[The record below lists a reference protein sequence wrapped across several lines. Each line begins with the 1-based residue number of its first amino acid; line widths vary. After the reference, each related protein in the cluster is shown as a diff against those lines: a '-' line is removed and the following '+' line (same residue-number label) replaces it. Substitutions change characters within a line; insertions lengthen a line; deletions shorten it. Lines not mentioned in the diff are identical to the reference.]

1 MALTKEQ
8 LLALISSKIYTN
20 VANEVSG
27 DDVADVA
34 NEIVEA
40 VFHTVLWE
48 LVGTTVTPTSDR
60 DVSANNL
67 EVVSNLKL
75 SAMSFVGATGS
86 RMRLEIDTD
95 GNVVSSETK
104 MGIISSGTTS
114 NQDIIFDV
122 IFISSENNYNYK
134 LAAAQDNI
142 GKEITVRKAAGTAYE
157 LELEAGTGDALLV
170 NDTFSVGIKTST
182 QGAWV
187 TLKAFYDGTVSGW
200 AVITDSGDWTGY
212 V

>member
-1 MALTKEQ
+1 MALTKQQ

-40 VFHTVLWE
+40 VFDTDLWE
-48 LVGTTVTPTSDR
+48 LDGTTVTPTSDR
-60 DVSANNL
+60 DVSVNNI
-67 EVVSNLKL
+67 EVVSDLKL
-75 SAMSFVGATGS
+75 SAMSFAGETGS
-86 RMRLEIDTD
+86 VMRLAVDTD
-95 GNVVSSETK
+95 GNVVSAETK

-122 IFISSENNYNYK
+122 IFIRSENNYNYN
-134 LAAAQDNI
+134 LAAADDNI
-142 GKEITVRKAAGTAYE
+142 GKEITVRKAAGATYE
-157 LELEAGTGDALLV
+157 LDLEVRTGDVLLI
-170 NDTFSVGIKTST
+170 NDMASVGIKTST

-187 TLKAFYDGTVSGW
+187 TLKAFNDGTVKGW
-200 AVITDSGDWTGY
+200 AVIMDSGDWTGY